1 MVAVV
6 APVLH
11 RNDVPPDA
19 VNVLEPPGQ
28 MDKLPQVM
36 LHCGAAVSWFT
47 VTSAK
52 QLSDEFSGLVIEK
65 R

>member
-11 RNDVPPDA
+11 RNDAPPDA
-19 VNVLEPPGQ
+19 VNVDEPPTQIDG
-28 MDKLPQVM
+28 LPGVM
-36 LHCGAAVSWFT
+36 LHTGGVLFGIT